1 MSWRLAAAG
10 LLATCACAGTPPR
23 PGPARAAACPTTPVR
38 ATRQAE
44 LDALAGCRVLPALT
58 VRGAGALDLAPL
70 ASLTAVDGD
79 LVLGPTTAWSSGEL
93 PALARV
99 GGTLRVSGNA
109 ALGTLFLPALTEAG
123 ALELVGNVALVSISA
138 PRLAHLGRL
147 AGRGNGALALLLL
160 GAPPASLTLEGSPTV
175 QLEVVSAPTPTAG
188 STPSPAPPA
197 PAQGPAGTTH
207 SPSR

>member
-1 MSWRLAAAG
+1 V
-10 LLATCACAGTPPR
+10 T
-23 PGPARAAACPTTPVR
+23 ARAAALVLAAGACAGASPAGPAPTPCPTTSVR

-93 PALARV
+93 PVLARV

-123 ALELVGNVALVSISA
+123 AVELVGNVALVSISA